1 MPFYLRR
8 REVNDILLK
17 NVDPTVK
24 KETRFIAV
32 IVLLLSVLMQ
42 AVFLILRRWDVSVLL
57 GNLYGAVI
65 AVGNFFLMGL
75 SLQKSLS
82 KDPKDAKSYMQVS
95 HSLRLILLLVI
106 AVVGYTVPFFHLGAV
121 VIPYL
126 FPRVAVALRSC
137 LGKKEGGRGD
147 GK

>member
-1 MPFYLRR
+1 MP
-8 REVNDILLK
+8 VIKIDK
-17 NVDPTVK
+17 TVQ
-24 KETRFIAV
+24 KETGYIALWTLV
-32 IVLLLSVLMQ
+32 FSILMQ
-42 AVFLILRRWDVSVLL
+42 AVFLVMRYWDYTVLL
-57 GNLYGAVI
+57 GNLLGYAA

>member
-1 MPFYLRR
+1 MKKIDR
-8 REVNDILLK
+8 VIL
-17 NVDPTVK
+17 
-24 KETRFIAV
+24 KETGYIGLW
-32 IVLLLSVLMQ
+32 VLIFSILMQ
-42 AVFLILRRWDVSVLL
+42 AIFLVVRRWDYTVLL
-57 GNLYGAVI
+57 GNLLGYAA